1 MILITHDK
9 LSVEDIVSETRAND
23 KGGVVTFLGT
33 IRDTTDNNRVLYLE
47 YEAYGPMAE
56 KLLKELV
63 AKVER
68 KWPDARA
75 SIAHR
80 LGRLEI
86 GEISMVVVVASPHRA
101 EAFKACNFIVD
112 QVKSD
117 VPIWKKEVFE
127 TGEIWVGLQSSSS

>member
-9 LSVEDIVSETRAND
+9 LAVEDIVSETRGDD

-33 IRDTTDNNRVLYLE
+33 IRNTTDNNRVLYLE

-75 SIAHR
+75 SVAHR

-127 TGEIWVGLQSSSS
+127 TGQIWVGLQSSSG

>member
-9 LSVEDIVSETRAND
+9 LLVEDIVSETRGND

-33 IRDTTDNNRVLYLE
+33 IRDTTDNHRVLYLE

-63 AKVER
+63 AEIER
-68 KWPDARA
+68 KSPDVRA

-101 EAFKACNFIVD
+101 EAFKICNFMVD
-112 QVKSD
+112 QIKSN

-127 TGEIWVGLQSSSS
+127 TGEVWVGLQPSSD